1 MDLKLFN
8 MELTDYIL
16 IILKV
21 IVGLSILNVWLIQP
35 KKATKW
41 RGGNAKTLIEEF
53 EVYGLSKTVCYVIGF
68 LKVSLALIL
77 LASIKFENLTLI
89 GSIGLA
95 VLLLGSVIMHIKV
108 KDELFKSFPA
118 LLFIVMNLVII
129 FLHR

>member
-1 MDLKLFN
+1 

-16 IILKV
+16 IALKL

-53 EVYGLSKTVCYVIGF
+53 EVYGLSKTVFYVIGF
-68 LKVSLALIL
+68 LKVGLALIL
-77 LASIKFENLTLI
+77 LASIKFESLTLI

-95 VLLLGSVIMHIKV
+95 LLLLGSVIMHIKV

-118 LLFIVMNLVII
+118 ILFIILNLVII
-129 FLHR
+129 FLSR

>member
-1 MDLKLFN
+1 
-8 MELTDYIL
+8 MEITDYIL
-16 IILKV
+16 IALKL

-41 RGGNAKTLIEEF
+41 RGGNAKTIIEEF
-53 EVYGLSKTVCYVIGF
+53 EVYGLSKTVCYVVGF

-77 LASIKFENLTLI
+77 LASIKFESLTLI

-95 VLLLGSVIMHIKV
+95 LLLLGSVIFHIKV

-118 LLFIVMNLVII
+118 LLFIVLNLIII
-129 FLHR
+129 FLSR

>member
-1 MDLKLFN
+1 

-21 IVGLSILNVWLIQP
+21 IVGLSILNVWLVQP

-68 LKVSLALIL
+68 FKVSLALIL

-129 FLHR
+129 FLYR

>member
-1 MDLKLFN
+1 

-16 IILKV
+16 IALKL

-77 LASIKFENLTLI
+77 LASIKFESLTLI

-95 VLLLGSVIMHIKV
+95 LLLLGSVIMHIKV

-118 LLFIVMNLVII
+118 ILFIILNLVII
-129 FLHR
+129 FLSR